1 MRGLAEYAMTGRR
14 QAVTVAILLG
24 LIPLLGILS
33 GAVVAL
39 VTMRKGVQEGFLVLL
54 WALLPAGLQWVM
66 GDSSPVLMLFAVL
79 FLGALLR
86 KTGSWPLLLVAVSVV
101 GMMLQLSL
109 LLQTDYINRLTEL
122 LDGMMAQGMTLQLP
136 ENGQM
141 VQASAEDAVDLML
154 GFYGLYHSMLFV
166 SAVIIGRYWQAMLYN
181 PGGFRQEFQSL
192 RIPPRLMLALL
203 VLVIA
208 GLAGVQP
215 LADWVPMLCI
225 VPLFNALA
233 VIHAVVASRKLGSAV
248 LVLAYMVLLFMMPL
262 IVAAGFI
269 DSVVDFRRRLIR
281 EQDTR

>member
-66 GDSSPVLMLFAVL
+66 GDTSPVLMLFAVL

-86 KTGSWPLLLVAVSVV
+86 KTESWPLLLVAASVI
-101 GMMLQLSL
+101 GILLQLSL
-109 LLQTDYINRLTEL
+109 LLQTDYVSRVREL
-122 LDGMMAQGMTLQLP
+122 LGGMMDQGMTLQLP
-136 ENGQM
+136 ENGEM
-141 VQASAEDAVDLML
+141 VQASPEDAVNLML
-154 GFYGLYHSMLFV
+154 QFYGLYHSMLFIT
-166 SAVIIGRYWQAMLYN
+166 AVIIGRFWQAMLYN
-181 PGGFRQEFQSL
+181 PGGFRQEFHNL
-192 RIPPRLMLALL
+192 RIPPRLMGGLL

-208 GLAGVQP
+208 GLAGLQP
-215 LADWVPMLCI
+215 LANWLPMLCI

-233 VIHAVVASRKLGSAV
+233 AVHAIVAARKLGSAV
-248 LVLAYMVLLFMMPL
+248 LVMAYMVLLFMAPL
-262 IVAAGFI
+262 IVAMGFL
-269 DSVVDFRRRLIR
+269 DSVVNFRARLIR
-281 EQDTR
+281 KENN